1 MTPLPELK
9 LEVNKISSVNT
20 QVINKLD
27 LNVSISF
34 KYLFLTIHISYF
46 GNSLERFFKVK
57 LYKEIN
63 KSN

>member
-27 LNVSISF
+27 LNVSINF
-34 KYLFLTIHISYF
+34 KYLFLTKHISYF
-46 GNSLERFFKVK
+46 GNSLEGFLK
-57 LYKEIN
+57 
-63 KSN
+63 